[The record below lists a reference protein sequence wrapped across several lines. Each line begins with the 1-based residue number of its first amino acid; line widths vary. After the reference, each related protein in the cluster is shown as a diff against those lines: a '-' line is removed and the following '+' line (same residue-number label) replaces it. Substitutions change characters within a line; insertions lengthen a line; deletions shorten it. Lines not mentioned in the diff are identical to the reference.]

1 MAQGIIDTS
10 EAGFENDVLKSSE
23 PVLVDFWATWCG
35 PCKALAP
42 KLEEIAGEL
51 QGRAR
56 IVKVDVDA
64 NGATA
69 SKYGVRGIPT
79 LVVFKDGRE
88 VGRLVGNQ
96 PKDAI
101 VSMLKDFGA

>member
-1 MAQGIIDTS
+1 MAQNISNSSDAS
-10 EAGFENDVLKSSE
+10 FDSDVLAGQE
-23 PVLVDFWATWCG
+23 PVLVDFWAEWCG

-42 KLEEIAGEL
+42 KLEEIAGEMS
-51 QGRAR
+51 GKAK
-56 IVKVDVDA
+56 IVKLDVDA
-64 NGATA
+64 NPDTA

-79 LVVFKDGRE
+79 LVLFKGGKE

-101 VSMLKDFGA
+101 ANLLKDHSS

>member
-1 MAQGIIDTS
+1 MAANINNASDASFDT
-10 EAGFENDVLKSSE
+10 DVLKGSE
-23 PVLVDFWATWCG
+23 PVLVDFWAEWCG

-42 KLEEIAGEL
+42 KLEEIAGEMS
-51 QGRAR
+51 GKAK

-64 NGATA
+64 NPDTA

-79 LVVFKDGRE
+79 LVLFKAGKE

-101 VSMLKDFGA
+101 VNLLKDHQ

>member
-1 MAQGIIDTS
+1 MAQNITNASDAS
-10 EAGFENDVLKSSE
+10 FESDVLKGQE
-23 PVLVDFWATWCG
+23 PVLVDFWAEWCG

-42 KLEEIAGEL
+42 KLEEIAGEM
-51 QGRAR
+51 GGKAK
-56 IVKVDVDA
+56 IVKLDVDA
-64 NGATA
+64 NPDTA

-79 LVVFKDGRE
+79 LVLFKGGKE

-101 VSMLKDFGA
+101 TNLLKDFGG